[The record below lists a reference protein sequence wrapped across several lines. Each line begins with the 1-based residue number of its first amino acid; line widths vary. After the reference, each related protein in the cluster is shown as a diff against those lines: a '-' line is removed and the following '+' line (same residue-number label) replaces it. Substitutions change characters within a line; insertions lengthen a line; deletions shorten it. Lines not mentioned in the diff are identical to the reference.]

1 MIEQLGPESKSTR
14 RNQAS
19 GPGQALSY
27 YELLDVSTQ
36 ASRMQIREAYIRL
49 KSTYSSGS
57 QALYSLLSDEEA
69 KQTLEKME
77 EAYRVLDDE
86 LLRKDYDDSIGIKRE
101 MPRSQAGDI
110 FPNSYDH
117 GRPQSHSHNYNHS
130 RVVESTP
137 TQAFGNDSRDQWS
150 DDSPDSRPISRR
162 VSSFTKIKKFATRAF
177 DAGVKEQELEL
188 LMKPQAFDGVVLTQL
203 RDLMEVPQSEIQE
216 RTKIAIE
223 YIKALENNDYQKLPS
238 LVYVRGFLKIYLQYL
253 GLQDPEAKGLIEAYT
268 EKYNQWREKHRPHS
282 S

>member
-1 MIEQLGPESKSTR
+1 MIEQLGQETKPTR
-14 RNQAS
+14 RSQAS
-19 GPGQALSY
+19 GAGQELNY
-27 YELLDVSTQ
+27 YELLDVPTQ
-36 ASRMQIREAYIRL
+36 ATRMQIREAYIRL
-49 KSTYSSGS
+49 KATYASGS

-86 LLRKDYDDSIGIKRE
+86 SLRKDYDDFLGLKRE
-101 MPRSQAGDI
+101 APKAASGEI
-110 FPNSYDH
+110 FPNGFEVQRPGH
-117 GRPQSHSHNYNHS
+117 GS
-130 RVVESTP
+130 RLAESTLNQGYASGGSP
-137 TQAFGNDSRDQWS
+137 ELRDQWS
-150 DDSPDSRPISRR
+150 DDSPDARPIARR
-162 VSSFTKIKKFATRAF
+162 VSTFTKIKKFATRAF
-177 DAGVKEQELEL
+177 AADVKEQELDL
-188 LMKPQAFDGVVLTQL
+188 LAKPQAFDGVVLTQL
-203 RDLMEVPQSEIQE
+203 RELMEVPQSEIQE

-253 GLQDPEAKGLIEAYT
+253 GLQDQEAKGLIEAYT